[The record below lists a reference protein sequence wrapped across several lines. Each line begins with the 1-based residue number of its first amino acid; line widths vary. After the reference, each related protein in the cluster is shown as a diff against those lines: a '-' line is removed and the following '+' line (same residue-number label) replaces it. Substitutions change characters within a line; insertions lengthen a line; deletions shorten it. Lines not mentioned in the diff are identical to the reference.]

1 MGAASA
7 ALYVGTF
14 AIQTMMVF
22 ASNSR
27 LFGLLPEGSGWR
39 TNVEMSILYT
49 SLVTPA
55 NWAFARTS
63 CSSRSWAALVGAEF
77 RCAAGFL
84 REYWDRRAVVRR
96 VA

>member
-55 NWAFARTS
+55 NWAFAIWGIIYTAGMLLLS
-63 CSSRSWAALVGAEF
+63 LSSFRVAALTQQRSHT
-77 RCAAGFL
+77 RC
-84 REYWDRRAVVRR
+84 
-96 VA
+96 